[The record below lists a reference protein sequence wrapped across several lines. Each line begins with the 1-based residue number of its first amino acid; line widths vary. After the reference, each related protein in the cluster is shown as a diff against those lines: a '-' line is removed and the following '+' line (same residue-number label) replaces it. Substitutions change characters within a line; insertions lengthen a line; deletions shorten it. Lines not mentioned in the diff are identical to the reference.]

1 MVKVNCTDKILSD
14 LFAMQDIAYR
24 DFNSSLIPNLDKSV
38 FIGVRTPALRSY
50 AKTLYKNAPM
60 VTKEFMSNLPHRYFE
75 EDQLHAFLIELIKDS
90 TECMARLEDFLPYVN
105 NWATC
110 DSMNPKALKH
120 NLPELLE
127 RAKIWMSSSHEYTCR
142 YGIGV
147 LMRYFLDANFDPGY
161 PALVAGVRRDEY
173 YVKMM
178 VAWYF
183 ATALAKQYE
192 AVIDYIENGK
202 LDKWTH
208 NKSIQKAVEN
218 YRVANENKEYLKTL
232 RR

>member
-38 FIGVRTPALRSY
+38 FIGVRTPVLRYY
-50 AKTLYKNAPM
+50 AKELSKNYPET
-60 VTKEFMSNLPHRYFE
+60 TKEFLSKLPHRYFE
-75 EDQLHAFLIELIKDS
+75 EDQLHAFLIEQIKDYD
-90 TECMARLEDFLPYVN
+90 ECLQRLEAFLPYVD

-110 DSMNPKALKH
+110 DSMNPKVLKRH
-120 NLPELLE
+120 LTELLG
-127 RAKIWMSSSHEYTCR
+127 RVKIWISSPHEYTCR
-142 YGIGV
+142 CGIGV
-147 LMRYFLDANFDPGY
+147 LMRYFLDEYFDTEY
-161 PALVAGVRRDEY
+161 PELVSSIRRDEY

-192 AVIDYIENGK
+192 AVVGYIENGI

-208 NKSIQKAVEN
+208 NKSIQKAVES
-218 YRVANENKEYLKTL
+218 YRVPNENKEYLKTL